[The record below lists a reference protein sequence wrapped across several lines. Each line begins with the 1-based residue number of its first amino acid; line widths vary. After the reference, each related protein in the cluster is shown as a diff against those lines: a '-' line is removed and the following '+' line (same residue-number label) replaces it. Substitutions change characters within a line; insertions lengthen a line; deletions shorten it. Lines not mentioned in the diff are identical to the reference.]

1 MTNLSKKYAID
12 SCKLRIKL
20 SEITILDNTIL
31 DRHSIIK
38 VNDITGELVSQQQI
52 KGLSKEIKF
61 NGYSIKVVLTEFHDF
76 KQKTKEE
83 FLEVYLHS
91 KILEQSYFDG
101 ITIKNISQIY
111 HKLMTAK
118 VFECSEQ
125 TFMTSLVNDIDI
137 KIDFIASKILF
148 QQLTFELN
156 KRAKSVS
163 KRGLGSNLYTSS
175 KNLEFNSRQSSTLW
189 NPFVKFYDKELE
201 SIEKNQL
208 FFKDFPT
215 SEIKDKK
222 RLEVTIKKSSDI
234 KQFFN
239 IEKSNFESILNLSQS
254 ELQRFVTYAVK
265 QNLKDQVKIEKSL
278 KENKNAID
286 ILIHIHF
293 TNSIDN
299 QNLTFLETMEEFLT
313 HFDDKQ
319 MKIRIKKRAN
329 EWNFNRHN
337 LKGVNKRKFIV
348 EIEDKISGI
357 LSELGIV

>member
-20 SEITILDNTIL
+20 SEITILDNSIL

-52 KGLSKEIKF
+52 KSLTKEIKF
-61 NGYSIKVVLTEFHDF
+61 NGYSIKVAITEYYDF

-111 HKLMTAK
+111 HQLMTAK
-118 VFECSEQ
+118 VFYCSEQ

-137 KIDFIASKILF
+137 KVDFIASKILF
-148 QQLTFELN
+148 QQLCKELKN
-156 KRAKSVS
+156 RSANHTTLGQGS
-163 KRGLGSNLYTSS
+163 KLYDNSNLT
-175 KNLEFNSRQSSTLW
+175 FNRRESSTLKK
-189 NPFVKFYDKELE
+189 PFVKFYDKELE
-201 SIEKNQL
+201 SIEKNQY
-208 FFKDFPT
+208 FFKDFP
-215 SEIKDKK
+215 SAELKDKK

-239 IEKSNFESILNLSQS
+239 IEKSNFESILNIPQS
-254 ELQRFVTYAVK
+254 EFQKFVGYAVK
-265 QNLKDQVKIEKSL
+265 QNLSNKVKIEKSVT
-278 KENKNAID
+278 ENKSAID

-293 TNSIDN
+293 SNSIDN
-299 QNLTFLETMEEFLT
+299 QKLTFLETMEEFLS

>member
-1 MTNLSKKYAID
+1 
-12 SCKLRIKL
+12 
-20 SEITILDNTIL
+20 
-31 DRHSIIK
+31 
-38 VNDITGELVSQQQI
+38 
-52 KGLSKEIKF
+52 
-61 NGYSIKVVLTEFHDF
+61 
-76 KQKTKEE
+76 
-83 FLEVYLHS
+83 
-91 KILEQSYFDG
+91 
-101 ITIKNISQIY
+101 
-111 HKLMTAK
+111 MTAK

-137 KIDFIASKILF
+137 KVDFIASKILF
-148 QQLTFELN
+148 QQLCKELKNRTANHNTLGQGSKLWDNSNLQFN
-156 KRAKSVS
+156 KR
-163 KRGLGSNLYTSS
+163 
-175 KNLEFNSRQSSTLW
+175 ESSTLAK
-189 NPFVKFYDKELE
+189 PFVKFYDKELE
-201 SIEKNQL
+201 SIEKNPH

-222 RLEVTIKKSSDI
+222 RLEVTIKKTSDI

-239 IEKSNFESILNLSQS
+239 IEKSNFESILNIPQS
-254 ELQRFVTYAVK
+254 EFQRFVGYAVK
-265 QNLKDQVKIEKSL
+265 QNLNNKVKIEKSTT
-278 KENKNAID
+278 ENKSAID

-293 TNSIDN
+293 SNSIDN
-299 QNLTFLETMEEFLT
+299 QKLTFLETMEEFLS

>member
-1 MTNLSKKYAID
+1 MANLSKKYAID

-20 SEITILDNTIL
+20 SDVIILDNTIL
-31 DRHSIIK
+31 DRHSVIK

-52 KGLSKEIKF
+52 KSLTKEIKF
-61 NGYSIKVVLTEFHDF
+61 NGYSIKVAITEYYDF
-76 KQKTKEE
+76 QQKIKEQ

-91 KILEQSYFDG
+91 KILEHNYFDG

-111 HKLMTAK
+111 TRLMAAK
-118 VFECSEQ
+118 VFECTEQ
-125 TFMTSLVNDIDI
+125 IFLTSLVNDIDI
-137 KIDFIASKILF
+137 KVDFIASKSMFKELCIELKNRSKKHTTLG
-148 QQLTFELN
+148 QGSKLYDNSNLTFNRRE
-156 KRAKSVS
+156 
-163 KRGLGSNLYTSS
+163 
-175 KNLEFNSRQSSTLW
+175 SSTLS

-201 SIEKNQL
+201 SIEKNQQ
-208 FFKDFPT
+208 FFKDFPS

-239 IEKSNFESILNLSQS
+239 IEKSNFESILNLPQS
-254 ELQRFVTYAVK
+254 ELERFVTYAVK
-265 QNLKDQVKIEKSL
+265 QNLNDKVKIEKSAT
-278 KENKNAID
+278 ENKSAID

-337 LKGVNKRKFIV
+337 LKAVNQRKMKADIN
-348 EIEDKISGI
+348 DKLSGI

>member
-52 KGLSKEIKF
+52 KGLTKEIKY
-61 NGYSIKVVLTEFHDF
+61 NGYSIKVAITEYYDF

-118 VFECSEQ
+118 VFHCSEE

-137 KIDFIASKILF
+137 KVDFFASKILF
-148 QQLTFELN
+148 QQLCKELKN
-156 KRAKSVS
+156 RSANHTTLGQGS
-163 KRGLGSNLYTSS
+163 KLYDNSNLT
-175 KNLEFNSRQSSTLW
+175 FNRRESSTLAK
-189 NPFVKFYDKELE
+189 PFVKFYDKELE
-201 SIEKNQL
+201 SIEKNQQ

-222 RLEVTIKKSSDI
+222 RLEVTIKKTSDI

-239 IEKSNFESILNLSQS
+239 IEKSNFESILNITQS
-254 ELQRFVTYAVK
+254 EFQRFVGYAVK
-265 QNLKDQVKIEKSL
+265 QNLNNKVKIEKSTW
-278 KENKNAID
+278 ENKSAID

-293 TNSIDN
+293 SNSIDN
-299 QNLTFLETMEEFLT
+299 QNLTFLETMEEFLS

-357 LSELGIV
+357 LTELGIV